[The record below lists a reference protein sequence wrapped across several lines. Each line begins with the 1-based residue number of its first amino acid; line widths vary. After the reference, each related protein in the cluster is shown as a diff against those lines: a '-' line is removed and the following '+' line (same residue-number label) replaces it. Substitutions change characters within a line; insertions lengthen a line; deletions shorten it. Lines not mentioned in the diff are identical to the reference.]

1 MRRVS
6 PALLLPLLASLSQAC
21 QRDEATAPRVVQVRP
36 DAQLAATPT
45 SRIAF
50 TSGRD
55 GSAEIYTM
63 DPDGLA
69 LSRLTNNTAPDSS
82 PSWSPDGRHIAFA
95 SMRDGNS
102 EIYVMNADGSAP
114 TRLTD
119 NPAVDREPSWS
130 PDGQRIAFSSTRD
143 GNSEIYVMN
152 ADGSAPTRLT
162 NNSAF
167 DNAPTWSPDGTR
179 IAFRSTRDLPPGIYV
194 MNADGSAP
202 TRLADAG
209 FTGDPSWSPD
219 GLLIAFTGGSAVRVM
234 AADGSGQRTLTNSGF
249 VDGDPTWSPDGRQI
263 AFKSNRDGN
272 VEIYV
277 MNADGSAQT
286 RVTNAAGG
294 DLQPSWS
301 PGNLATS
308 GALTFVTQ
316 PPESVDAGA
325 VISPPVQV
333 TVQDSSG
340 NTVPGATDAVT
351 LALGNNPTGATLF
364 GTTTVRAVD
373 GVATFSDLRVERPG
387 SGYTLLAAAAG
398 RARALSNPFA
408 VIGRGA
414 LAFVTPPPPSVA
426 GGVVMSPPIQ
436 LAVQDAA
443 GNTVPGATNAVT
455 LALGEN
461 PSGATLLGTT
471 TVQAVNGIATFDD
484 LVVDRPGSGYTLVA
498 TAAGLTSVT
507 SAAFAV
513 HLTFASVD
521 AGIAHSCGVTTDGA
535 AYCWGSNGAGQL
547 GDGFLTSRTSP
558 VLVRG
563 GLRFAA
569 VDAGFLHSCG
579 LTTSGDAYCWGDN
592 ESGQLGDGTLLNRAS
607 PVRVLGGLAFAV
619 VNAGV
624 SHTCG
629 VTTGRDVYCW
639 GDNQSGQLGDGTVV
653 GRMSPVAV
661 IGGSDFTA
669 VGAGYRHTCGV
680 TTSGTAFCWGRNLE
694 GQLGDGTIVPRPLK
708 LVAVVGV
715 SDLRTVSA
723 GIYHNCGVTTSAT
736 AYCWGW
742 NGSGRLGDGTEG
754 DTGKAAAPVTGGL
767 SFSVVSAGQFHSC
780 GVTTSARAYCW
791 GGNHFGEIGDGTS
804 DINRASPVAVAG
816 GLTFARVSAGFESHS
831 CGVTPDGRAYC
842 WGANGFGQLG
852 NGTVVQSLVPVA
864 VVQ

>member
-1 MRRVS
+1 
-6 PALLLPLLASLSQAC
+6 
-21 QRDEATAPRVVQVRP
+21 
-36 DAQLAATPT
+36 
-45 SRIAF
+45 
-50 TSGRD
+50 
-55 GSAEIYTM
+55 
-63 DPDGLA
+63 
-69 LSRLTNNTAPDSS
+69 
-82 PSWSPDGRHIAFA
+82 
-95 SMRDGNS
+95 
-102 EIYVMNADGSAP
+102 
-114 TRLTD
+114 
-119 NPAVDREPSWS
+119 
-130 PDGQRIAFSSTRD
+130 
-143 GNSEIYVMN
+143 
-152 ADGSAPTRLT
+152 
-162 NNSAF
+162 
-167 DNAPTWSPDGTR
+167 
-179 IAFRSTRDLPPGIYV
+179 

-351 LALGNNPTGATLF
+351 LALGDNPTGATL
-364 GTTTVRAVD
+364 V
-373 GVATFSDLRVERPG
+373 
-387 SGYTLLAAAAG
+387 
-398 RARALSNPFA
+398 
-408 VIGRGA
+408 
-414 LAFVTPPPPSVA
+414 
-426 GGVVMSPPIQ
+426 
-436 LAVQDAA
+436 
-443 GNTVPGATNAVT
+443 
-455 LALGEN
+455 
-461 PSGATLLGTT
+461 GTT

-547 GDGFLTSRTSP
+547 GDGFLASRTSP

-563 GLRFAA
+563 GLRFVA

-592 ESGQLGDGTLLNRAS
+592 ESGQLGDGTMLNRAS
-607 PVRVLGGLAFAV
+607 RVRMLGGLAFAV

-669 VGAGYRHTCGV
+669 VGAGYRPTCGG
-680 TTSGTAFCWGRNLE
+680 TTSGTAFCVGRNLE

-767 SFSVVSAGQFHSC
+767 SFPVVSAGQFHSC

-791 GGNHFGEIGDGTS
+791 GGNHFGEIGDGT
-804 DINRASPVAVAG
+804 
-816 GLTFARVSAGFESHS
+816 
-831 CGVTPDGRAYC
+831 
-842 WGANGFGQLG
+842 
-852 NGTVVQSLVPVA
+852 
-864 VVQ
+864 

>member
-351 LALGNNPTGATLF
+351 LALGDNPTGATLF

-547 GDGFLTSRTSP
+547 GDGFVTSRTSP

-592 ESGQLGDGTLLNRAS
+592 ESGQLGDGTLLNPRGARLRGGQCGRGPHLRRDHGSRGVLLGRQPSWATRGWHRAGS
-607 PVRVLGGLAFAV
+607 DEPRSGHRGKRLHCGRRRIPPHLRCDHERHGVLLGPEPRGA
-619 VNAGV
+619 
-624 SHTCG
+624 
-629 VTTGRDVYCW
+629 TGRWDHRPTATKAGGGRRCVRPADGER
-639 GDNQSGQLGDGTVV
+639 GDLPQLRRDHECHGVLLGVERLRPAR
-653 GRMSPVAV
+653 GRYRGRHRE
-661 IGGSDFTA
+661 GG
-669 VGAGYRHTCGV
+669 GAG
-680 TTSGTAFCWGRNLE
+680 
-694 GQLGDGTIVPRPLK
+694 
-708 LVAVVGV
+708 
-715 SDLRTVSA
+715 
-723 GIYHNCGVTTSAT
+723 
-736 AYCWGW
+736 
-742 NGSGRLGDGTEG
+742 
-754 DTGKAAAPVTGGL
+754 
-767 SFSVVSAGQFHSC
+767 
-780 GVTTSARAYCW
+780 
-791 GGNHFGEIGDGTS
+791 
-804 DINRASPVAVAG
+804 
-816 GLTFARVSAGFESHS
+816 
-831 CGVTPDGRAYC
+831 DGRAEFL
-842 WGANGFGQLG
+842 GGERRAIPQLRCDHQRQG
-852 NGTVVQSLVPVA
+852 ILLGRKRFR
-864 VVQ
+864 